1 MSYNRGM
8 RRDSGRRS
16 EFGGGGGN
24 RRGGGNYMSSYDN
37 YNSNMNPWEGGM
49 VPGRSGSS
57 MLGSQGQGDLLSQ
70 LTSPEAQL
78 ALASNLITKLI
89 SQQQSVPSL
98 LNMGNMGSGGGMS
111 SFNDSYGNNRN
122 FQDRRRRMDQRRTEP
137 YNKSGMNRR
146 MDSDRRNLGRN
157 RTGYE
162 RKTPVSK
169 SPKAQKEE
177 NKKDKEA
184 EKPNGD
190 VKTEPTDVSKRE
202 EKKEE
207 ETESSHPKEAEKE
220 TKPIPIPAALLYCH
234 VCSKN
239 MWDEISFTKH
249 LKGRPHQLM
258 MDGLN
263 EKYKLKVDLLRHEM
277 RLAEQQR
284 EMELERKQRQG
295 LKIYNHPR
303 EYCAMCDLH
312 FYGNLISH
320 RKNVRHQKLKAFLH
334 PKCSHC
340 NKEFSTRLEWDE
352 HRLQFSH
359 LEKVAEFRR
368 ATKPNMKDD
377 DFDIDEL
384 VNPDS
389 VNCGEMVNK
398 EIPVLV
404 RSHSEEDITGEL
416 KEEPLKEREDAKK
429 DGKEGE
435 EKKEE
440 EKENEMAQGIDIE
453 PSKLPKYIPSVPVGK
468 DLVIQVTGYMCRV
481 CSRFIQ
487 SEEECKVHC
496 RTLSHYNNYCNTVR
510 AKARIMGRKKRND
523 DSSLLSPTKDGDKE
537 DEKVAVKT
545 EGDEAVDG
553 DNDNAAEDDEG
564 NWKRRKVSDKDESM
578 EVDESKTEEKDD
590 IPDSVWE
597 EVDKDIDES
606 IEATKETEEAK
617 EEDSAPVKR
626 GRGGGG
632 RGGRRGRGR
641 GK

>member
-1 MSYNRGM
+1 
-8 RRDSGRRS
+8 
-16 EFGGGGGN
+16 
-24 RRGGGNYMSSYDN
+24 
-37 YNSNMNPWEGGM
+37 M
-49 VPGRSGSS
+49 VPGRSGNS
-57 MLGSQGQGDLLSQ
+57 MLPSQGQNDLLSQ

-89 SQQQSVPSL
+89 TQQQAVPSL
-98 LNMGNMGSGGGMS
+98 LNLGNMGSGGGMS
-111 SFNDSYGNNRN
+111 SYNDSYGNNRS
-122 FQDRRRRMDQRRTEP
+122 FQDRRRRMDQRRPEP

-146 MDSDRRNLGRN
+146 MENDRRNLGRNRMGSDN

-169 SPKAQKEE
+169 SPKVQKEE
-177 NKKDKEA
+177 LKKDKEA

-190 VKTEPTDVSKRE
+190 VKTESTDDSIR
-202 EKKEE
+202 
-207 ETESSHPKEAEKE
+207 EAEKKDE
-220 TKPIPIPAALLYCH
+220 ESISSQSKENEKESKPIPIPAALLYCH

-239 MWDEISFTKH
+239 MWDETSFTKH

-295 LKIYNHPR
+295 LKMYNHPR

-368 ATKPNMKDD
+368 ANKPDMKDD

-398 EIPVLV
+398 EIPVLI

-416 KEEPLKEREDAKK
+416 REEPLKEREDNKK
-429 DGKEGE
+429 EVKEEDGKE
-435 EKKEE
+435 
-440 EKENEMAQGIDIE
+440 D
-453 PSKLPKYIPSVPVGK
+453 
-468 DLVIQVTGYMCRV
+468 
-481 CSRFIQ
+481 
-487 SEEECKVHC
+487 
-496 RTLSHYNNYCNTVR
+496 
-510 AKARIMGRKKRND
+510 
-523 DSSLLSPTKDGDKE
+523 
-537 DEKVAVKT
+537 
-545 EGDEAVDG
+545 
-553 DNDNAAEDDEG
+553 
-564 NWKRRKVSDKDESM
+564 
-578 EVDESKTEEKDD
+578 SKTEEKKD
-590 IPDSVWE
+590 E
-597 EVDKDIDES
+597 E
-606 IEATKETEEAK
+606 TK
-617 EEDSAPVKR
+617 
-626 GRGGGG
+626 
-632 RGGRRGRGR
+632 
-641 GK
+641 